1 VEAIEERLGEETH
14 RAVAPRLSVVIPTR
28 NEAGNVL
35 ALREAL
41 SHALRELDYEV
52 VVVDDSTDLATRP
65 LLRRVCR
72 DDDRWVLIER
82 EPEQQ
87 TGLGSAVV
95 AGIAAARGGSVCV
108 MDGDLQ
114 HPPEIIP
121 ALLRAVGEG
130 ADLAVA
136 SRYMKGG
143 SRAGLAGPSRLWVSR
158 ACTWLAQ
165 LIFAEARRTSDPLTG
180 FFCCKRRHL
189 AGLELRPMGF
199 KILLELLVC
208 APNLVVADVP
218 FVFAARHAG
227 ESKASTRQGVLFLKH
242 LLSLFVYVPGSARR
256 LKLGLLMALLVGA
269 FGGLMVTLTRGG
281 LDAVASSVIAG
292 AASLGIGVAAQQ
304 LAVFR
309 DLGPRGEPDGPP
321 VHYPLVLLAAAGSI
335 SLFALLLLPGRHAL
349 LASAVIVQAVAA
361 VVIAS
366 LEHPAVWKRLRT
378 RLPLPPLDLHQLAKR
393 LGAERVLWLRA
404 EETRDAAVVDGLGD
418 LVAPHLL
425 SGAFKTGQPVLVIE
439 RSSPRPQPRVNI
451 ESRSALVVP
460 RMNDSGE
467 IAAVAVLVRKR
478 RQAFTQR
485 DLDAALAWIGSD
497 RRWIDPAARRVA
509 IQ

>member
-1 VEAIEERLGEETH
+1 
-14 RAVAPRLSVVIPTR
+14 
-28 NEAGNVL
+28 
-35 ALREAL
+35 
-41 SHALRELDYEV
+41 
-52 VVVDDSTDLATRP
+52 
-65 LLRRVCR
+65 
-72 DDDRWVLIER
+72 
-82 EPEQQ
+82 
-87 TGLGSAVV
+87 
-95 AGIAAARGGSVCV
+95 
-108 MDGDLQ
+108 
-114 HPPEIIP
+114 
-121 ALLRAVGEG
+121 
-130 ADLAVA
+130 
-136 SRYMKGG
+136 
-143 SRAGLAGPSRLWVSR
+143 
-158 ACTWLAQ
+158 
-165 LIFAEARRTSDPLTG
+165 
-180 FFCCKRRHL
+180 
-189 AGLELRPMGF
+189 MGF

-208 APNLVVADVP
+208 APSLVVADVP